1 MNAQPRG
8 ARFWLRLSGTLL
20 MLALLVVLLIQ
31 QDWQELLAALQRIS
45 PGRLV
50 IALLLMFVSRTAV
63 ALRWHVLLGSGRNPV
78 KVEQSLRVTY
88 AGLFSSNFLPTTIG
102 GDVVRLFGAVQMRID
117 AATATASLVMD
128 RLVGMA
134 GMALFL
140 PIAFVRLVQI
150 GLPTLLQQPGSSL
163 WNFTFAAVPLAGM
176 LRTAWQKVLGFM
188 RRTMADMTVWIHQ
201 PKSLLLSLAFTLIH
215 QAALYTTIWL
225 LLDGMGEPVGWLQIG
240 GIWSF
245 VYFVTLL
252 PVSINGYGL
261 QELSAT
267 LLYARMGGI
276 STEASITLALLVR
289 TLTILVSLP
298 GALFAPGIL
307 SSSRS
312 PAAQNPSEDQA

>member
-1 MNAQPRG
+1 V
-8 ARFWLRLSGTLL
+8 T
-20 MLALLVVLLIQ
+20 
-31 QDWQELLAALQRIS
+31 AA
-45 PGRLV
+45 
-50 IALLLMFVSRTAV
+50 
-63 ALRWHVLLGSGRNPV
+63 
-78 KVEQSLRVTY
+78 QSLRVTY

-117 AATATASLVMD
+117 AATATASLVVD

-140 PIAFVRLVQI
+140 PIAFARLAQI
-150 GLPTLLQQPGSSL
+150 GLPALLEQPASSL
-163 WNFTFAAVPLAGM
+163 WNFTFAAVPLAGL
-176 LRTAWQKVLGFM
+176 LRSLWLKVLGFA
-188 RRTMADMTVWIHQ
+188 RRTVSGMAVWLKQ
-201 PKSLLLSLAFTLIH
+201 PASLLGSLGFTLVH

-252 PVSINGYGL
+252 PISINGYGL

-298 GALFAPGIL
+298 GALATPAILAQSRAAANPPPGEE
-307 SSSRS
+307 
-312 PAAQNPSEDQA
+312 PA